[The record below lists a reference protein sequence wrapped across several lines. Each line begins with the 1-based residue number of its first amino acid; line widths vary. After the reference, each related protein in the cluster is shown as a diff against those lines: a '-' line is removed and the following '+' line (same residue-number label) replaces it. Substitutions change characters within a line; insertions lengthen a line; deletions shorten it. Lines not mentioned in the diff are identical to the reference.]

1 MKKNLLKS
9 FIDLTKNRH
18 PEALEGRSK
27 SIKQLV
33 RQAWL
38 VSLVETHH
46 NRFFSLTIL
55 FVFLLFQNCSELS
68 FRSDPLSMTLVKYEN
83 RSSNK
88 YMFLAHEGDDCH
100 LLRHKRIHNFFFFF
114 PLNSFSKE
122 ELQEISQQKMIRYKN
137 IMRLGDFAWTFF
149 LLPTTILTYSIEV
162 ETCNTGMVAVTRK
175 DPLYLESLK
184 NNKANSSREENVAVL
199 DNDSPSKKPKSRI
212 QEKSINP
219 NRNSDISPSIDKEP
233 LDARNTKEEPEEN
246 NNRYNTKDSSIDN
259 KEKRIP
265 EREIKDN
272 QTNNYYFYQNNREN
286 KENRTAKENRNAN
299 DFRETKDSRDSKESR
314 YTRDDRDSKSISYAN
329 DNRSEKENLNTR
341 EASNQNTE
349 VKKKKKKKGIIS
361 NSMPKEIDPN
371 LPPEEVWN
379 SAVVADETI
388 IDLPET
394 KEDFNPE
401 VYKLDGTLPIIW
413 NYKNSITNRINENVK
428 PFSIL
433 FGKNET
439 DLTEDEEKK
448 LDAFASEYLE
458 SYATSKILLIG
469 HSEWAKGKGV
479 KLTLSQHRA
488 ESVRNYLIEKKVP
501 TENILLTFSGGLW
514 GEANEKKMGKEFSRR
529 VDIVFLY

>member
-9 FIDLTKNRH
+9 FIDLIKNRH
-18 PEALEGRSK
+18 PEALSISEGRSK

-33 RQAWL
+33 RQTWL
-38 VSLVETHH
+38 VGLVEPHH
-46 NRFFSLTIL
+46 NSFFSLTIL

-184 NNKANSSREENVAVL
+184 NNKGNSSKEETVALL
-199 DNDSPSKKPKSRI
+199 DKDSPGKKSKSRI

-219 NRNSDISPSIDKEP
+219 NRNSETSPSIDKEP
-233 LDARNTKEEPEEN
+233 LDARNTKEEPEQN

-259 KEKRIP
+259 KEKRNP

-272 QTNNYYFYQNNREN
+272 QTNNYYFYQNNRED
-286 KENRTAKENRNAN
+286 KENRVA
-299 DFRETKDSRDSKESR
+299 
-314 YTRDDRDSKSISYAN
+314 
-329 DNRSEKENLNTR
+329 KENLNTK

-379 SAVVADETI
+379 SAVVADETT

>member
-9 FIDLTKNRH
+9 FIDLIKNRH
-18 PEALEGRSK
+18 PEALSISEGRSK

-33 RQAWL
+33 RQTWL
-38 VSLVETHH
+38 VGLVEPHH
-46 NRFFSLTIL
+46 NSFFSLTIL
-55 FVFLLFQNCSELS
+55 FVFLFFQNCSELS

-184 NNKANSSREENVAVL
+184 NNKGNSSKEESVAVL
-199 DNDSPSKKPKSRI
+199 DKDVPNKKSKSRI

-219 NRNSDISPSIDKEP
+219 NRNSEPSPSIDKEP
-233 LDARNTKEEPEEN
+233 LDARNTKEEPEQN

-259 KEKRIP
+259 KEKRNP

-272 QTNNYYFYQNNREN
+272 QTNNYYFYQNNRE
-286 KENRTAKENRNAN
+286 
-299 DFRETKDSRDSKESR
+299 DKESR
-314 YTRDDRDSKSISYAN
+314 VA
-329 DNRSEKENLNTR
+329 KENLNTK

-379 SAVVADETI
+379 SAVVADETT

-458 SYATSKILLIG
+458 VCRIDRLEPGLQYALLWLDFPG
-469 HSEWAKGKGV
+469 FRG
-479 KLTLSQHRA
+479 
-488 ESVRNYLIEKKVP
+488 
-501 TENILLTFSGGLW
+501 
-514 GEANEKKMGKEFSRR
+514 RR
-529 VDIVFLY
+529 

>member
-1 MKKNLLKS
+1 L
-9 FIDLTKNRH
+9 
-18 PEALEGRSK
+18 
-27 SIKQLV
+27 
-33 RQAWL
+33 
-38 VSLVETHH
+38 
-46 NRFFSLTIL
+46 
-55 FVFLLFQNCSELS
+55 
-68 FRSDPLSMTLVKYEN
+68 
-83 RSSNK
+83 
-88 YMFLAHEGDDCH
+88 H
-100 LLRHKRIHNFFFFF
+100 LLDK
-114 PLNSFSKE
+114 
-122 ELQEISQQKMIRYKN
+122 
-137 IMRLGDFAWTFF
+137 
-149 LLPTTILTYSIEV
+149 
-162 ETCNTGMVAVTRK
+162 
-175 DPLYLESLK
+175 
-184 NNKANSSREENVAVL
+184 
-199 DNDSPSKKPKSRI
+199 DSPGKKSKSRI

-219 NRNSDISPSIDKEP
+219 NRNSETSPSIDKEP
-233 LDARNTKEEPEEN
+233 LDARNTKEEPEQN

-259 KEKRIP
+259 KEKRNP

-272 QTNNYYFYQNNREN
+272 QTNNYYFYQNNRE
-286 KENRTAKENRNAN
+286 
-299 DFRETKDSRDSKESR
+299 DKESR
-314 YTRDDRDSKSISYAN
+314 VA
-329 DNRSEKENLNTR
+329 KENLNTK

-379 SAVVADETI
+379 SAVVADETT

>member
-1 MKKNLLKS
+1 MKKNFLKYFTTLLS
-9 FIDLTKNRH
+9 
-18 PEALEGRSK
+18 G
-27 SIKQLV
+27 
-33 RQAWL
+33 
-38 VSLVETHH
+38 
-46 NRFFSLTIL
+46 IL
-55 FVFLLFQNCSELS
+55 LILLFQNCSELS

-114 PLNSFSKE
+114 PINSFSKE

-149 LLPTTILTYSIEV
+149 LLPATVLTYSIEV

-184 NNKANSSREENVAVL
+184 NNKGNSSKEESVAVL
-199 DNDSPSKKPKSRI
+199 DKDTPNKKAKSRI

-219 NRNSDISPSIDKEP
+219 NPNSDITSSGDKES
-233 LDARNTKEEPEEN
+233 LDARATKEKSEQKN
-246 NNRYNTKDSSIDN
+246 YSDTTDSRNTDDPVIDN
-259 KEKRIP
+259 REKNKS

-272 QTNNYYFYQNNREN
+272 REANNYYYNDNRRN
-286 KENRTAKENRNAN
+286 SKEL
-299 DFRETKDSRDSKESR
+299 RETKDNRSAGDFRESKESR
-314 YTRDDRDSKSISYAN
+314 YSKEDHDNKSNSYTNDSRNA
-329 DNRSEKENLNTR
+329 KENLDAR
-341 EASNQNTE
+341 EASNQKPE
-349 VKKKKKKKGIIS
+349 VKKKKKKKGIIA
-361 NSMPKEIDPN
+361 NSMPTEVDPN
-371 LPPEEVWN
+371 LPPEDVWN
-379 SAVVADETI
+379 SAAVADETT
-388 IDLPET
+388 IDLPEI

-479 KLTLSQHRA
+479 KLTLSQYRA

-514 GEANEKKMGKEFSRR
+514 GETNEKKMGKEFSRR

>member
-1 MKKNLLKS
+1 MKKNLLKT
-9 FIDLTKNRH
+9 FMDLTKNRH
-18 PEALEGRSK
+18 PEALKGRQK
-27 SIKQLV
+27 SMKFRIRIFQHNSFLPLTFLLV
-33 RQAWL
+33 
-38 VSLVETHH
+38 
-46 NRFFSLTIL
+46 FSLL
-55 FVFLLFQNCSELS
+55 QNCSELS

-149 LLPTTILTYSIEV
+149 LLPATVLTYSIEV

-184 NNKANSSREENVAVL
+184 NNKGNSSKEESVAVL
-199 DNDSPSKKPKSRI
+199 DKDTPNKKAKSRI

-219 NRNSDISPSIDKEP
+219 NPNSDTTSSGDKES
-233 LDARNTKEEPEEN
+233 LDARSTKEESE
-246 NNRYNTKDSSIDN
+246 
-259 KEKRIP
+259 
-265 EREIKDN
+265 
-272 QTNNYYFYQNNREN
+272 QNNYSDTTNKKQNRESEDSRSAYSN
-286 KENRTAKENRNAN
+286 NYKKENRSIDDSRNTNDSVIDNRNAK
-299 DFRETKDSRDSKESR
+299 DFRDSKDSRESKESR
-314 YTRDDRDSKSISYAN
+314 YSKEDRDNKSNSYTN
-329 DNRSEKENLNTR
+329 DSRNAKENLNTE
-341 EASNQNTE
+341 EASNQKPE

-361 NSMPKEIDPN
+361 NSMPTEVDPN
-371 LPPEEVWN
+371 LPPEDVWN
-379 SAVVADETI
+379 SAVVADETT
-388 IDLPET
+388 IDLPEI

-458 SYATSKILLIG
+458 SYGTSKILLIG

-479 KLTLSQHRA
+479 KLTLSQYRA

-514 GEANEKKMGKEFSRR
+514 GETNEKKMGKEFSRR

>member
-1 MKKNLLKS
+1 
-9 FIDLTKNRH
+9 
-18 PEALEGRSK
+18 
-27 SIKQLV
+27 
-33 RQAWL
+33 
-38 VSLVETHH
+38 
-46 NRFFSLTIL
+46 
-55 FVFLLFQNCSELS
+55 
-68 FRSDPLSMTLVKYEN
+68 MTLVKYEN

-184 NNKANSSREENVAVL
+184 NNKGNSPKEEAVALL
-199 DNDSPSKKPKSRI
+199 DKDSPGKKSKSRI

-219 NRNSDISPSIDKEP
+219 NRNSEPSPSIDKEP
-233 LDARNTKEEPEEN
+233 LDARNTKEEPEQN

-259 KEKRIP
+259 KEKRNP

-272 QTNNYYFYQNNREN
+272 QTNNYYFYQNNRE
-286 KENRTAKENRNAN
+286 
-299 DFRETKDSRDSKESR
+299 DKESR
-314 YTRDDRDSKSISYAN
+314 VA
-329 DNRSEKENLNTR
+329 KENLNTK

-379 SAVVADETI
+379 SAVVADETT

>member
-9 FIDLTKNRH
+9 FIDLIKNRH

-33 RQAWL
+33 RQTWL
-38 VSLVETHH
+38 VGLVEPHH
-46 NRFFSLTIL
+46 NSFFSLTIL
-55 FVFLLFQNCSELS
+55 FVFLFFQNCSELS

-184 NNKANSSREENVAVL
+184 NNKGNSSKEESVAVL
-199 DNDSPSKKPKSRI
+199 DKDVPNKKSKSRI

-219 NRNSDISPSIDKEP
+219 NRNSEPSPSIDKEP
-233 LDARNTKEEPEEN
+233 LDARNTKEEPEQN

-259 KEKRIP
+259 KEKRNP

-272 QTNNYYFYQNNREN
+272 QTNNYYFYQNNRE
-286 KENRTAKENRNAN
+286 
-299 DFRETKDSRDSKESR
+299 DKESR
-314 YTRDDRDSKSISYAN
+314 VA
-329 DNRSEKENLNTR
+329 KENLNTK

-379 SAVVADETI
+379 SAVVADETT

>member
-9 FIDLTKNRH
+9 FIDLIKNRH
-18 PEALEGRSK
+18 PEALSISEGRSK

-33 RQAWL
+33 RQTWL
-38 VSLVETHH
+38 VGLVEPHH
-46 NRFFSLTIL
+46 NSFFSLTIL

-184 NNKANSSREENVAVL
+184 NNKGNSSKEETVALL
-199 DNDSPSKKPKSRI
+199 DKDSPGKKSKSRI

-219 NRNSDISPSIDKEP
+219 NRNSETSPSIDKEP
-233 LDARNTKEEPEEN
+233 LDARNTKEEPEQN

-259 KEKRIP
+259 KEKRNP

-272 QTNNYYFYQNNREN
+272 QTNNYYFYQNNRED
-286 KENRTAKENRNAN
+286 KENRVA
-299 DFRETKDSRDSKESR
+299 
-314 YTRDDRDSKSISYAN
+314 
-329 DNRSEKENLNTR
+329 KENLNTK

-379 SAVVADETI
+379 SAVVADETT

-514 GEANEKKMGKEFSRR
+514 GEANEKKMGKEFPLK
-529 VDIVFLY
+529 FNLYPKSFIQQRNYIA

>member
-1 MKKNLLKS
+1 
-9 FIDLTKNRH
+9 
-18 PEALEGRSK
+18 
-27 SIKQLV
+27 
-33 RQAWL
+33 
-38 VSLVETHH
+38 
-46 NRFFSLTIL
+46 
-55 FVFLLFQNCSELS
+55 
-68 FRSDPLSMTLVKYEN
+68 MTLVKYEN

-184 NNKANSSREENVAVL
+184 NNKGNSSKEESVAVL
-199 DNDSPSKKPKSRI
+199 DKDVPNKKSKSRI

-219 NRNSDISPSIDKEP
+219 NRNSEPSPSIDKEP
-233 LDARNTKEEPEEN
+233 LDARNTKEEPEQN

-259 KEKRIP
+259 KEKRNP

-272 QTNNYYFYQNNREN
+272 QTNNYYFYQNNRED
-286 KENRTAKENRNAN
+286 KENRVA
-299 DFRETKDSRDSKESR
+299 
-314 YTRDDRDSKSISYAN
+314 
-329 DNRSEKENLNTR
+329 KENLNTK

-379 SAVVADETI
+379 SAVVADETT

-479 KLTLSQHRA
+479 KLTLSQYRA

-514 GEANEKKMGKEFSRR
+514 GETNEKKMGKEFSRR

>member
-1 MKKNLLKS
+1 MKKKLLL
-9 FIDLTKNRH
+9 I
-18 PEALEGRSK
+18 
-27 SIKQLV
+27 V
-33 RQAWL
+33 
-38 VSLVETHH
+38 
-46 NRFFSLTIL
+46 IL
-55 FVFLLFQNCSELS
+55 AFALFQNCSELT

-114 PLNSFSKE
+114 PMNSFSKE

-184 NNKANSSREENVAVL
+184 NNKSTSPKEESVANLEDAPN
-199 DNDSPSKKPKSRI
+199 KKPKSLI
-212 QEKSINP
+212 KEKSINP
-219 NRNSDISPSIDKEP
+219 NPNSDRIDANNS
-233 LDARNTKEEPEEN
+233 DRIDTRNTKEENRYKDDSNNVKDTLVDNREKKNLPDRDIN
-246 NNRYNTKDSSIDN
+246 NNR
-259 KEKRIP
+259 
-265 EREIKDN
+265 
-272 QTNNYYFYQNNREN
+272 
-286 KENRTAKENRNAN
+286 
-299 DFRETKDSRDSKESR
+299 ETK
-314 YTRDDRDSKSISYAN
+314 
-329 DNRSEKENLNTR
+329 
-341 EASNQNTE
+341 EASNTKE
-349 VKKKKKKKGIIS
+349 RKKKKKPGISS
-361 NSMPKEIDPN
+361 NSMPTELDPN
-371 LPPEEVWN
+371 LPPEAVWN
-379 SAVVADETI
+379 SAVVSDENT
-388 IDLPET
+388 IDLPEP

-401 VYKLDGTLPIIW
+401 IYKLDGTLPIIW

-439 DLTEDEEKK
+439 DITEDEEKK
-448 LDAFASEYLE
+448 LDAFANEYLE
-458 SYATSKILLIG
+458 SYGTSKILLIG

-488 ESVRNYLIEKKVP
+488 EAVRNYLIEKKVP

-514 GEANEKKMGKEFSRR
+514 GETNEKKMGKEFSRR

>member
-9 FIDLTKNRH
+9 FIDLIKNRH
-18 PEALEGRSK
+18 PEALSISEGRSK

-33 RQAWL
+33 RQTWL
-38 VSLVETHH
+38 VGLVEPHH
-46 NRFFSLTIL
+46 NSFFSLTIL
-55 FVFLLFQNCSELS
+55 FVFLFFQNCSELS

-184 NNKANSSREENVAVL
+184 NNKGNSSKEESVAVL
-199 DNDSPSKKPKSRI
+199 DKDVPNKKSKSRI

-219 NRNSDISPSIDKEP
+219 NRNSEPSPSIDKEP
-233 LDARNTKEEPEEN
+233 LDARNTKEEPEQN

-259 KEKRIP
+259 KEKRNP

-272 QTNNYYFYQNNREN
+272 QTNNYYFYQNNRE
-286 KENRTAKENRNAN
+286 
-299 DFRETKDSRDSKESR
+299 DKESR
-314 YTRDDRDSKSISYAN
+314 VA
-329 DNRSEKENLNTR
+329 KENLNTK

-379 SAVVADETI
+379 SAVVADETT

>member
-1 MKKNLLKS
+1 MKKNFFKYFTTLL
-9 FIDLTKNRH
+9 
-18 PEALEGRSK
+18 A
-27 SIKQLV
+27 
-33 RQAWL
+33 
-38 VSLVETHH
+38 
-46 NRFFSLTIL
+46 TIL
-55 FVFLLFQNCSELS
+55 FILLFQNCSELT

-114 PLNSFSKE
+114 PMNSFSKE

-149 LLPTTILTYSIEV
+149 LLPTTIITYSIEV
-162 ETCNTGMVAVTRK
+162 ETCNTGMVAVTRR

-184 NNKANSSREENVAVL
+184 NNKANSPKEENVASL
-199 DNDSPSKKPKSRI
+199 DKETPSKKSKSRI

-219 NRNSDISPSIDKEP
+219 NPNSDKIEASSSDVID
-233 LDARNTKEEPEEN
+233 
-246 NNRYNTKDSSIDN
+246 NRYTDDSGNAKDTAVDN
-259 KEKRIP
+259 REKRNP
-265 EREIKDN
+265 PDRNIKDN
-272 QTNNYYFYQNNREN
+272 HETRDYRDTN
-286 KENRTAKENRNAN
+286 
-299 DFRETKDSRDSKESR
+299 DSRDTKNSR
-314 YTRDDRDSKSISYAN
+314 DI
-329 DNRSEKENLNTR
+329 R
-341 EASNQNTE
+341 EASNTKTE
-349 VKKKKKKKGIIS
+349 IKKKKKKRGIIS
-361 NSMPKEIDPN
+361 NSMPTEVDPN
-371 LPPEEVWN
+371 LPPETVWN
-379 SAVVADETI
+379 SAVVSDETT
-388 IDLPET
+388 IDLPEP

-401 VYKLDGTLPIIW
+401 IYKLDGTLPIIW

-448 LDAFASEYLE
+448 LDAFANEYLE
-458 SYATSKILLIG
+458 SYGTSKILLIG

-501 TENILLTFSGGLW
+501 VENILLTFSGGLW
-514 GEANEKKMGKEFSRR
+514 GETNEKKMGKEFSRR

>member
-9 FIDLTKNRH
+9 FIDLIKNRH
-18 PEALEGRSK
+18 PEALSISEGRSK

-33 RQAWL
+33 RQTWL
-38 VSLVETHH
+38 VGLVEPHH
-46 NRFFSLTIL
+46 NSFFSLTIL

-184 NNKANSSREENVAVL
+184 NNKGNSSKEESVAVL
-199 DNDSPSKKPKSRI
+199 DKDVPNKKSKSRI

-219 NRNSDISPSIDKEP
+219 NRNSEPSPSIDKEP
-233 LDARNTKEEPEEN
+233 LDARNTKEEPEQN

-259 KEKRIP
+259 KEKRNP

-272 QTNNYYFYQNNREN
+272 QTNNYYFYQNNRE
-286 KENRTAKENRNAN
+286 
-299 DFRETKDSRDSKESR
+299 DKESR
-314 YTRDDRDSKSISYAN
+314 VA
-329 DNRSEKENLNTR
+329 KENLNTK

-379 SAVVADETI
+379 SAVVADETT

>member
-9 FIDLTKNRH
+9 FIDLIKNRH

-33 RQAWL
+33 RQTWL
-38 VSLVETHH
+38 VGLVEPHH
-46 NRFFSLTIL
+46 NSFFSLTIL

-184 NNKANSSREENVAVL
+184 NNKGNSSKEETVALL
-199 DNDSPSKKPKSRI
+199 DKDSPGKKSKSRI

-219 NRNSDISPSIDKEP
+219 NRNSETSPSIDKEP
-233 LDARNTKEEPEEN
+233 LDARNTKEEPEQN

-259 KEKRIP
+259 KEKRNS

-272 QTNNYYFYQNNREN
+272 QTNNYYFYQNNRED
-286 KENRTAKENRNAN
+286 KENRVA
-299 DFRETKDSRDSKESR
+299 
-314 YTRDDRDSKSISYAN
+314 
-329 DNRSEKENLNTR
+329 KENLNTK

-379 SAVVADETI
+379 SAVVADETT